1 MEKKKYIKPS
11 IKAISTAPMRFICTS
26 PGQGMTV
33 QKLNSN
39 LGERGL
45 QYGGKGSGPARSRDL
60 GWDDEDW

>member
-26 PGQGMTV
+26 PKKGVTSV
-33 QKLNSN
+33 ESSA
-39 LGERGL
+39 GL
-45 QYGGKGSGPARSRDL
+45 TYGGKGSGPARSRDL